1 MSRKKTIPPLKRDWK
16 PGQWQLG
23 LFARTPQGSVIE
35 VVRQDAPEEI
45 WDELFKLFIRK
56 DGDDA

>member
-23 LFARTPQGSVIE
+23 LFARTPAGSVIE
-35 VVRQDAPEEI
+35 VVRQDAPEEAYNEMLAMI
-45 WDELFKLFIRK
+45 LR
-56 DGDDA
+56 GDDSDD